1 MLTGSGTRKE
11 HSSNGQQNDADLS
24 RRTTQPVGSAG
35 LDKPDLLRDESG
47 PQLGN
52 GAAHL
57 AGEAAD
63 RVSMLWKGP
72 DNLTL
77 SIRQASR
84 MADTFLDCQDIL
96 ADGVNA
102 IWQEYLGCTR
112 RTLEISVAH
121 VQEMTRCRSPET
133 LIASHADLTVK
144 RIDLTLQSGV
154 RMTDLSA
161 RTARRMIHTWRKQNG
176 PE

>member
-1 MLTGSGTRKE
+1 MGGAAAAAMLTGSGARKN
-11 HSSNGQQNDADLS
+11 HTTNGQENDVDLS
-24 RRTTQPVGSAG
+24 RRTDLPAGS
-35 LDKPDLLRDESG
+35 DKPDLLGDKSG
-47 PQLGN
+47 PRLGSD
-52 GAAHL
+52 AAHL
-57 AGEAAD
+57 AHEAAD
-63 RVSMLWKGP
+63 RISMLWKGP

-96 ADGVNA
+96 ADGVSA

-133 LIASHADLTVK
+133 LIALRQRGA
-144 RIDLTLQSGV
+144 
-154 RMTDLSA
+154 
-161 RTARRMIHTWRKQNG
+161 
-176 PE
+176 